1 MDGLG
6 CDNMTVV
13 IVALLQGKT
22 KEEWYEEV
30 GRRTKE
36 QGIQYWGGNAQHIL
50 SGYPSSGEED
60 TPRSPTADEASFLT
74 PEYLKAYLMRGANP
88 EEETSSSNNANS
100 SQAGDAIALPEE
112 TSSTDTSEAKDEPMS

>member
-30 GRRTKE
+30 GRRTME
-36 QGIQYWGGNAQHIL
+36 QGVQYWGGNAQHIL
-50 SGYPSSGEED
+50 SGYPIPDDDDSS
-60 TPRSPTADEASFLT
+60 RSPTTDEASFLT
-74 PEYLKAYLMRGANP
+74 PEYLKAYLMRGAHV
-88 EEETSSSNNANS
+88 EESASDHAHSSHA
-100 SQAGDAIALPEE
+100 ADAIALSEE
-112 TSSTDTSEAKDEPMS
+112 TSADTTESKDEPML